1 MASLPEA
8 IVFSIIAQ
16 CGSGVDP
23 ITTKTVIN
31 VESASN
37 PYAIA
42 LVNSKEEI
50 KQPKTEEEAVKLAND
65 LERKKIDF
73 SAGLMQI
80 NKRNFKTLGL
90 TNESVFNSCNN
101 VEAGT
106 KILKLCYLKAQQAD
120 QSKDEQSLIRDAM
133 SCYYSGN
140 FTRGYKS
147 EIRKTEKGD
156 EKGDSYIE
164 TIEKKIS
171 TDVSYVVPR
180 IKKIS
185 GDNNQQIDN
194 GSQEAK
200 PQKKAHAPWDV
211 YNDF

>member
-8 IVFSIIAQ
+8 IIFSIIAQ

-23 ITTKTVIN
+23 VTTKTVIN
-31 VESASN
+31 VESESN

-65 LERKKIDF
+65 LEKRKIDF

-90 TNESVFNSCNN
+90 TNETVFNACNN
-101 VEAGT
+101 IEAGT

-140 FTRGYKS
+140 FTRGYQS
-147 EIRKTEKGD
+147 EIKKTDKG
-156 EKGDSYIE
+156 EQKADSYIE
-164 TIEKKIS
+164 TVEKKIS
-171 TDVSYVVPR
+171 SNDYVVPR
-180 IKKIS
+180 IKKMS
-185 GDNNQQIDN
+185 SQDNTKSVN
-194 GSQEAK
+194 ST
-200 PQKKAHAPWDV
+200 KKTASWDV
-211 YNDF
+211 YNDFN